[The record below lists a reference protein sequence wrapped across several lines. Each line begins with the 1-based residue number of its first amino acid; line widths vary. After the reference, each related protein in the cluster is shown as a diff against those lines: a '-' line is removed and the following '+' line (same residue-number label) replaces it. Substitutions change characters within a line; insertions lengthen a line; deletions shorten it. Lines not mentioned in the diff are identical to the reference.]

1 MLFNSFQYLVFLP
14 TVFLLYWFVFKSR
27 NGRNAFIIVASYVFY
42 GWWNTHFLALIFG
55 LSLVSWLAGLGVAKE
70 NYSQKQRRF
79 ILCSGIAVNL
89 GVLFLF
95 KYFDFFAFSFTRVL
109 NAMGFVADGVTL
121 NLILPVGLSFY
132 VFQAMSYIIDVYR
145 GKIRAERDPLVFF
158 AFISFFAQLVAGPI
172 ERASNMLP
180 QFRHSWRRFSY
191 RRGVSGMKLILWGLF
206 KKMAVADNC
215 AIAVNDIFDNY
226 TTAGTPALWLG
237 AFLFSVQIYCDFSGY
252 SDIAVG
258 TGRLFGIDLMKNFR
272 TPYFARD
279 LREFWQRWHIS
290 LTTWFRDY
298 VYFPLGGSRKGK
310 LNTIRNSSVVFLLSG
325 LWHGA
330 SLTFVIWGAFH
341 AIVFVPHIIFGKKNR
356 KKRRETTALIP
367 PFGETL
373 AMGFTFLF
381 VTIGWIFFRS
391 ESVISAGN
399 YLRLMFSH
407 ISSLNI
413 HIEPLPIVLSVF
425 LFAAEWLTRTEE
437 TPLQFSNRRFWR
449 FRAMRWGAC
458 VILFL
463 FTIIFAG
470 DSRSFIYFRF

>member
-1 MLFNSFQYLVFLP
+1 MLFNSIQYLVFLP
-14 TVFLLYWFVFKSR
+14 TVFILYWFVFKSR
-27 NGRNAFIIVASYVFY
+27 NGRNAFITVASYVFY

-55 LSLVSWLAGLGVAKE
+55 LSLANWLAGLGVAKK
-70 NYSQKQRRF
+70 NFSKRRRRC
-79 ILCSGIAVNL
+79 ILWSGIAVNL

-109 NAMGFVADGVTL
+109 NAMGFVADGITL

-180 QFRHSWRRFSY
+180 QFRHAWRRFSY
-191 RRGVSGMKLILWGLF
+191 RRGVDGMKLILWGLF

-226 TTAGTPALWLG
+226 TTAGTGALWLG
-237 AFLFSVQIYCDFSGY
+237 AFLFSIQIYCDFSGY

-258 TGRLFGIDLMKNFR
+258 TGRLFGIDLMRNFR
-272 TPYFARD
+272 NPYFARNI
-279 LREFWQRWHIS
+279 REFWQRWHIS
-290 LTTWFRDY
+290 LTNWFRDY

-310 LNTIRNSSVVFLLSG
+310 LNTIRNSSAVFLLSG

-330 SLTFVIWGAFH
+330 SLTFVLWGAFH
-341 AIVFVPHIIFGKKNR
+341 ALVFMPHIVRGKQKT
-356 KKRRETTALIP
+356 KTSAASIIP
-367 PFGETL
+367 PFGESL
-373 AMGFTFLF
+373 AMGLTFLT
-381 VTIGWIFFRS
+381 VMVGWVFFRS
-391 ESVISAGN
+391 VSVSSALD

-407 ISSLNI
+407 FTPLSTAID
-413 HIEPLPIVLSVF
+413 PLPPILSLFVL
-425 LFAAEWLTRTEE
+425 ATEWFTRNRE
-437 TPLQFSNRRFWR
+437 TPLQFSHRGIWR
-449 FRAMRWGAC
+449 IRSVRWATC
-458 VILFL
+458 IALFL

-470 DSRSFIYFRF
+470 DARSFIYFRF